1 MGSETFEGKSL
12 SLLKL
17 LRPLPFW
24 LRFDVLPWVVGYP
37 VCLGWLVMEWEGGS
51 DLDLLRLSILA
62 LAVLSHALMFL
73 LCYWLVGL
81 QALVRYKNVGLPTS
95 SSVPTHAY
103 CVPAQ
108 RRGPSAI
115 VPIIPKGLFLS
126 FLPSPPLFILF
137 PLLPPPLSS
146 PLPLYSP
153 PSLCFGSQFNNVSFS
168 YPQKIPRRCP
178 LVLLPRKEVCLRT

>member
-12 SLLKL
+12 SFLKL

-24 LRFDVLPWVVGYP
+24 FRLDVLPWVIGYP
-37 VCLGWLVMEWEGGS
+37 VCVGWLAMEWEEGS

-62 LAVLSHALMFL
+62 LAFLSHGLMFL

-81 QALVRYKNVGLPTS
+81 QALVRYRNVGLSP

-108 RRGPSAI
+108 RSGPSAI
-115 VPIIPKGLFLS
+115 VPIIPKGFSSSSFFSLNIFLHSSNSNVLFHTQKNNFQEVHFGLHS
-126 FLPSPPLFILF
+126 KKGSMFQNQSQGILF
-137 PLLPPPLSS
+137 FIS
-146 PLPLYSP
+146 
-153 PSLCFGSQFNNVSFS
+153 
-168 YPQKIPRRCP
+168 
-178 LVLLPRKEVCLRT
+178 